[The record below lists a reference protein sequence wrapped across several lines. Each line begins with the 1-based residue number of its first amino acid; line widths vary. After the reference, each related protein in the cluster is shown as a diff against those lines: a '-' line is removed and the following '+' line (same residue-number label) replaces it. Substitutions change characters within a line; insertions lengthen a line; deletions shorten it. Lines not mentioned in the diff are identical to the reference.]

1 MAGSKSGKGPK
12 NILNDLDFKTWLR
25 FQKSFDRYDF
35 GNDGFPTELGDIARN
50 FVRFFS
56 KHTIDYHPSSILTNL
71 SLMQDADGRNIVKI
85 EGDPLYP
92 EWQRHAESG
101 DDGFYDYAFLKTEGI
116 ADASH
121 SDVDNFFQFL
131 SRNLKDHSYGTVL
144 ARDGKEEYPYVW
156 SFATACRRYL
166 LLCDEKV
173 FLDSQ
178 SICAPVY
185 ALQFRKQEEKLP
197 QTRFKTN
204 IKTTHI
210 DRIPTYIIPRPAPR
224 KKHEFKH
231 PAKFPEELID
241 QLIVTFTKESDW
253 VLDVMAGT
261 GSALISA
268 HRNRRNS
275 VGIELNHEFYDI
287 AKKRMYEANPVRLP
301 GFESPF
307 TSELIL
313 GDARNVA
320 ALLAE
325 KKGDIKYCIT
335 SPPYWDML
343 HNPGSEG
350 QRSRKQKGLQLV
362 YSESEHD
369 LGNITDYYVFLS
381 ALKEVFNSV
390 AKVLSDDG
398 KLTIIT
404 KNVKRNGSFYTLA
417 WDLVEQLA
425 GSEGSYNFLG
435 YTLWCQDD
443 AGLKPFAI
451 GHHWV
456 SNTLH
461 QYCLHFSKSV

>member
-1 MAGSKSGKGPK
+1 
-12 NILNDLDFKTWLR
+12 
-25 FQKSFDRYDF
+25 
-35 GNDGFPTELGDIARN
+35 
-50 FVRFFS
+50 
-56 KHTIDYHPSSILTNL
+56 
-71 SLMQDADGRNIVKI
+71 
-85 EGDPLYP
+85 
-92 EWQRHAESG
+92 
-101 DDGFYDYAFLKTEGI
+101 
-116 ADASH
+116 
-121 SDVDNFFQFL
+121 L

-313 GDARNVA
+313 GDARNAA

-390 AKVLSDDG
+390 AKVLADDG